1 MSENEL
7 LDYRDAF
14 QTASKF
20 TKGKNSKLVSLA
32 SVEKFFKLVYSG
44 KKKSSIYVVVKTK
57 LNFHHVPVRKRM
69 IFYIFCVCC

>member
-20 TKGKNSKLVSLA
+20 TKGKNSKLVNLA

-44 KKKSSIYVVVKTK
+44 KKNLLYMSW
-57 LNFHHVPVRKRM
+57 
-69 IFYIFCVCC
+69 